1 MKIFISKNARDNL
14 YLYLFYKRKYSP
26 HSAKEFFKDFNSKI
40 QSLSLFPYMYP
51 KLLSDNSYRKILFN
65 KKYIILYTIYNNNI
79 YIDSVLYC
87 GQDYLKL

>member
-1 MKIFISKNARDNL
+1 
-14 YLYLFYKRKYSP
+14 
-26 HSAKEFFKDFNSKI
+26 
-40 QSLSLFPYMYP
+40 MYP

-65 KKYIILYTIYNNNI
+65 KKYIILYTIDNNNI